1 MKQAKVVLEYDFG
14 TVLQL
19 LDRSENTA
27 REALANVE
35 EVVVRASLLSK
46 EIRDRSGRLRKASDH
61 MLGQLSE
68 VVRIEGRRASQ
79 RPPSE

>member
-1 MKQAKVVLEYDFG
+1 MLPAKVVMDYDFG

-19 LDRSENTA
+19 LDRSESTA

-35 EVVVRASLLSK
+35 EVAVRASLISK

-61 MLGQLSE
+61 MLDQLSE
-68 VVRIEGRRASQ
+68 VVRIEGQRASQ
-79 RPPSE
+79 RPPAE